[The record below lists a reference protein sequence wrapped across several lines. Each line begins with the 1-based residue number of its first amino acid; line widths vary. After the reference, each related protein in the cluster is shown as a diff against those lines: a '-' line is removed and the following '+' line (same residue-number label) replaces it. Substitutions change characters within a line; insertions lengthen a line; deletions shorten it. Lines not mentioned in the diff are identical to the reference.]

1 MIYKT
6 ILCKRK
12 SIKTCLNDGVE
23 ISLHKVINS
32 IVAVTKGENIWE
44 CKNTFYLIWNGLRNI
59 FLYFYLRVQDYWY
72 YSTQRTPA

>member
-1 MIYKT
+1 MILMIYKT

-44 CKNTFYLIWNGLRNI
+44 RNVYESSKIKIPRKMQQKQKSLSSWNYLKNL
-59 FLYFYLRVQDYWY
+59 
-72 YSTQRTPA
+72 